1 MSLRPGSRLPRGQW
15 IVFGLLLS
23 LSVAMMGASRTR
35 LAGTLQTNANLI
47 LNPIEVAI
55 DDGLDT
61 LGSYWNTLT
70 QLDSVRQENER
81 LREENEVL
89 RDQLARMPAI
99 GRLNEDWTKISE
111 AQQTSQFQT
120 VIARVVM
127 RDITDV
133 RTKTIIVN
141 RGSADGVLRGQVV
154 IDAGGALVG
163 RVSKVEA
170 YNAVIVL
177 VTDSSAVVVGEE
189 AKSGAT
195 GTIRGQIGGLLEM
208 SYVDSTD
215 TLTKGEAV
223 VTSGMVLPEGNVR
236 SPYPPGLLIGTI
248 ISVTN
253 DPNQVIQSALLRP
266 AADLENANFVLVVM
280 SYEGGFY
287 SPPPSPS
294 PSPTPTPSETPT
306 PRPTPTAK
314 PGPTPSP
321 TQGLSTPPPY

>member
-1 MSLRPGSRLPRGQW
+1 MSLRPRSRLPRGQW

-47 LNPIEVAI
+47 LDPVEVAI

-99 GRLNEDWTKISE
+99 GRLNEDWTRISE
-111 AQQTSQFQT
+111 AQQKSQYQT

-133 RTKTIIVN
+133 RTKKIIIN

-163 RVSKVEA
+163 RVSEALA

-177 VTDSSAVVVGEE
+177 VTDSTAVVVGEE

-208 SYVDSTD
+208 SYVDSSD
-215 TLTKGEAV
+215 TLTKGESV

-248 ISVTN
+248 IKVTN
-253 DPNQVIQSALLRP
+253 DPNQVIQSAMLRP

-287 SPPPSPS
+287 SPSPSPS
-294 PSPTPTPSETPT
+294 PSPTPVPSETPT
-306 PRPTPTAK
+306 PPPTPTVK

-321 TQGLSTPPPY
+321 TQGLSTPPPH